1 MSLNSMDK
9 FGRLKLQLKRF
20 IFFFFHQYGI
30 SLNIEVGLLFGR
42 QTSVCCTGTNTFII
56 ESTETVDI
64 QLFSTWDYVHFL
76 LSQCKETIS

>member
-20 IFFFFHQYGI
+20 IFLKIFFI
-30 SLNIEVGLLFGR
+30 NIEVGLLFGR